1 LDDTELRA
9 LARQLGAGQ
18 AERLDLEKTAAAVVH
33 RLRTERPRAE
43 RAHPLR
49 TWLSLAAALV
59 LLLGG
64 GLVWQRGRH
73 GQATASIAAPA
84 GLDLSTLSADQLHD
98 LLNAVDQPLED
109 DPAGSSDTGIDD
121 LTPSE
126 LRTLLGALEG

>member
-1 LDDTELRA
+1 M
-9 LARQLGAGQ
+9 
-18 AERLDLEKTAAAVVH
+18 VH
-33 RLRTERPRAE
+33 RLRTERPCAE
-43 RAHPLR
+43 RADPLR

-73 GQATASIAAPA
+73 GEGTAPAAAPA

-98 LLNAVDQPLED
+98 LLNAVDQPFED
-109 DPAGSSDTGIDD
+109 DPAGSSHSGIDD